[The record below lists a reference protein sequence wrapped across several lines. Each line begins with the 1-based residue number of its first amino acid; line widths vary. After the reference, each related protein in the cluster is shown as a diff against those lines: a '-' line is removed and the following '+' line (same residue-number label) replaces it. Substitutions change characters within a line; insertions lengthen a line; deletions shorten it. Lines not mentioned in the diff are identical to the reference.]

1 MSTTSSLQGES
12 ASRHTSDVS
21 SFFFS
26 GLRRILDQTH
36 LQTGMWQSALLFL
49 YRWTLE
55 WCRQSVSHHLVAH
68 QHLKFPPPSFL
79 TFSSFH
85 SSVDFEGLVPIV
97 QEYLEREGKYVG
109 SDGRKRCS
117 YSPSTSLR
125 VITDAELRRRQENIF
140 EVSGRAFKTRAILTP
155 EFSLQG
161 CGAENELSW
170 QVSTSRLERFNFASV

>member
-1 MSTTSSLQGES
+1 MSTTSSVQGES
-12 ASRHTSDVS
+12 ASRHTCDVS
-21 SFFFS
+21 SFLFS

-36 LQTGMWQSALLFL
+36 LQTGMWQNALLFL

-55 WCRQSVSHHLVAH
+55 WGRRSVSH
-68 QHLKFPPPSFL
+68 QHLKFPFFL